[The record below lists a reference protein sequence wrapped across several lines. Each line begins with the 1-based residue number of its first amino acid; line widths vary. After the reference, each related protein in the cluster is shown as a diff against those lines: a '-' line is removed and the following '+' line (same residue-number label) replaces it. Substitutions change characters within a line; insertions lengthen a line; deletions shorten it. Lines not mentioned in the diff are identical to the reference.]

1 MEFSVYVL
9 NCLKLYLK
17 YLVIMFINGFV
28 VYSRNGKYMVFS
40 NVYYDSIMVCFNLF
54 VCVCK

>member
-40 NVYYDSIMVCFNLF
+40 NVYYDSMCM
-54 VCVCK
+54 